1 MDKAK
6 IRLSEEEAELVANA
20 NWILTKNA
28 ILQKVN
34 QLLGQLQSDQQ
45 AYLQPYLS
53 MLPPEVLQVSAK
65 ISKGENYKGLPYL
78 VLDYPRYFEKENQF
92 AIRTMFWWGN
102 FFSITL
108 HLSGIYKEM
117 YAGAIN
123 RSFTRLQE
131 EDFFICVGADQWE
144 HHFEAGNYTSLKEY
158 NAGSFSH
165 QVNNKE
171 FLKLAK
177 RFPLALWN
185 DAEDLL
191 LASFSSMIKCLQAG

>member
-34 QLLGQLQSDQQ
+34 HLLGQLQSGQQ
-45 AYLQPYLS
+45 EYLQSYLHL
-53 MLPPEVLQVSAK
+53 LPAEVTQVSAK

-102 FFSITL
+102 FFSTTL
-108 HLSGIYKEM
+108 LLSGIYKEM
-117 YAGAIN
+117 YTDAVT
-123 RSFTRLQE
+123 RSFTLLKE
-131 EDFFICVGADQWE
+131 DDFFICIGADQWE
-144 HHFEAGNYTSLKEY
+144 HHFEAGNYTSLKEC
-158 NAGSFSH
+158 NADSFVDH
-165 QVNNKE
+165 INNKD

-177 RFPLALWN
+177 RFPLARWD
-185 DAEDLL
+185 DAGDLL
-191 LASFSSMIKCLQAG
+191 IASFSSMIKCLAG

>member
-6 IRLSEEEAELVANA
+6 IRLSAEETELVADA

-34 QLLGQLQSDQQ
+34 HLLGQLQSGQQ
-45 AYLQPYLS
+45 AWLQSYLHL
-53 MLPPEVLQVSAK
+53 LPPEVMQVSAK

-108 HLSGIYKEM
+108 LLSGAYKEM
-117 YAGAIN
+117 YSGAIN
-123 RSFTRLQE
+123 SSFTRLKE
-131 EDFFICVGADQWE
+131 DDFFIGVGSDQWE
-144 HHFEAGNYTSLKEY
+144 HHFEADNYTSLKEY
-158 NAGSFSH
+158 SAVSFNH
-165 QVNNKE
+165 HLNNKE

-177 RFPLALWN
+177 RFPLACWD
-185 DAEDLL
+185 DAGDLL
-191 LASFSSMIKCLQAG
+191 LASFSLVIKCLAG

>member
-34 QLLGQLQSDQQ
+34 HLLGQLQSDQEE
-45 AYLQPYLS
+45 YLQSYLNL
-53 MLPPEVLQVSAK
+53 LPPEVTRVAAK

-108 HLSGIYKEM
+108 HLSGSYKEM
-117 YAGAIN
+117 YTHAIGS
-123 RSFTRLQE
+123 SFTWLKE
-131 EDFFICVGADQWE
+131 NDFFVGAGPDQWE

-158 NAGSFSH
+158 EAASFNH
-165 QVNNKE
+165 HIRNKE

-177 RFPLALWN
+177 RFPLAQW
-185 DAEDLL
+185 DHAGDLL
-191 LASFSSMIKCLQAG
+191 LASFSLMIKCLAG

>member
-6 IRLSEEEAELVANA
+6 IRLSAEEAELVANA
-20 NWILTKNA
+20 DWILTKNA

-45 AYLQPYLS
+45 KHLQPYLNI
-53 MLPPEVLQVSAK
+53 LPPELTAVSAK
-65 ISKGENYKGLPYL
+65 ISKRENYIGLPYL
-78 VLDYPRYFEKENQF
+78 VLDYPRYFDKENQF

-108 HLSGIYKEM
+108 LLSGVYKEK
-117 YAGAIN
+117 YAGAIE

-131 EDFFICVGADQWE
+131 DDFFICVGPDQWE

-158 NAGSFSH
+158 NTASLSH
-165 QVNNKE
+165 HINSRG

-177 RFPLALWN
+177 RIPLASWD
-185 DAEDLL
+185 DAENLL
-191 LASFSSMIKCLQAG
+191 LASFSSMIKCVAG